1 MRVKLMA
8 DDYNSDIMPD
18 FHLRAHFTNN
28 TLWEMTLTLLW
39 LFKTEQIQFC
49 FSIAKGK
56 MIWETLKILF
66 FCGGI
71 WTRKFGSVTDQ

>member
-8 DDYNSDIMPD
+8 DDYNSDIMPA

-39 LFKTEQIQFC
+39 LFKTEQIQSC

-56 MIWETLKILF
+56 MIW
-66 FCGGI
+66 
-71 WTRKFGSVTDQ
+71 